1 VEPRITVAQ
10 NRRLRLV
17 LETQQGIHVEQARGV
32 LRPMKIN
39 FLSARMRLLRLVSP
53 FIAIVLLQAFLAGM
67 SLSILS
73 SVRAYVGGESLWSKA
88 QKDAIHYLSLYGETG
103 DDHYFEQY
111 EKSIAG
117 PLGDRSARIALE
129 KKKPD
134 LEAARAGFLRGGN
147 HPDDVDGL
155 IWLYRYFRGLPPFKK
170 AITHWI
176 NTDPMLDDLMELAK
190 QIQNE
195 QNGTVVSPQQ
205 LSSLRERIDHFN
217 ARFAPEAMSFA
228 KSLGNGSRQVKLVL
242 TIANLFTA
250 GLLVSL
256 LLVMTRR
263 FVAQRRRFVHALRNE
278 KERAQITLAAIG
290 DGVISTDAHGNV
302 DYMNPAAERL
312 VASRALAAKGLPID
326 SLFRI
331 LDEETGQHRE
341 HQFNRILEGHNLPAN
356 TRPQLLQRPDSTSVA
371 ISMTGTP
378 LYKDGAVAGAVLVLH
393 DMTSEK
399 KFIARLSWQA
409 SHDSLTKLANRREF
423 EHRLEKALQPQD
435 LSQSSQHALMFLDL
449 DQFKIINDTCG
460 HAAGDKLLCEVADAL
475 QLHLR
480 VDDLLARL
488 GGDEFAVLL
497 ENGDL
502 ERAAIIAERLRQAVQ
517 DLNFVWNGRSF
528 MVTASIGLVQIHG
541 RATKDETL
549 RTADLACYLA
559 KEKGRNRIQIHNP
572 SDTELLHR
580 FGEMAWVQRIHDA
593 LEEERFCL
601 FAQNIAALHDGGDG
615 AHIELLLRL
624 RDRDGNLVPPGD
636 FIPAAERYGLMPLID
651 RWVVHHAFETI
662 ANRIERG
669 VSSGIATCAIN
680 LSGATF
686 SDEGFVDYVREQL
699 TLFSIPPSM
708 ICFEITETSAIANLD
723 NANRFIGVL
732 QQLGCRFSLD
742 DFGSGMSSFG
752 YLKHLPVNYLKIDGS
767 FVKDMLDDPIDRA
780 MVEMICRIGKVMG
793 KQTIAEF
800 VENDATI
807 AALREIGVDYAQGYG
822 VGRPEPFEKLGAPTT
837 LRSLRVA

>member
-1 VEPRITVAQ
+1 
-10 NRRLRLV
+10 
-17 LETQQGIHVEQARGV
+17 
-32 LRPMKIN
+32 MKFN

-73 SVRAYVGGESLWSKA
+73 SVRAYVGGESLWSKG
-88 QKDAIHYLSLYGETG
+88 QKDAVHYLSLYGETG
-103 DDHYFEQY
+103 DDRYFEQY
-111 EKSIAG
+111 EKAMAA
-117 PLGDRSARIALE
+117 PLGDRAARLALE
-129 KKKPD
+129 KKRPN
-134 LEAARAGFLRGGN
+134 LGAARAGFLQGGN
-147 HPDDVDGL
+147 HPDDIDGM
-155 IWLYRYFRGLPPFKK
+155 IWLYQNFRAFPPFKK
-170 AITHWI
+170 AITHWV
-176 NTDPMLDDLMELAK
+176 NTDPMLDDLTELAK

-195 QNGTVVSPQQ
+195 QNGTVVSQQQ
-205 LSSLRERIDHFN
+205 LTSLRDRIDQFN
-217 ARFAPEAMSFA
+217 ARFAPEAMNFA
-228 KSLGNGSRQVKLVL
+228 KSLGNGSRQIKLNL
-242 TIANLFTA
+242 AIANLCTA
-250 GLLVSL
+250 ALLVGLLL
-256 LLVMTRR
+256 TLTRY
-263 FVAQRRRFVHALRNE
+263 FMAQRRKFVHALRNE

-290 DGVISTDAHGNV
+290 DAVISTDAQGNV

-312 VASRALAAKGLPID
+312 VGSRTLAARGQPIT

-331 LDEETGQHRE
+331 LDEETGQPCE
-341 HQFNRILEGHNLPAN
+341 SEVKRILQGHDLPAT
-356 TRPQLLQRPDSTSVA
+356 TRPQVLQRPDSSSVA
-371 ISMTGTP
+371 ISMIGTP
-378 LYKDGAVAGAVLVLH
+378 LHKQGVVAGAVLVLH

-399 KFIARLSWQA
+399 KYIARLSWQA

-423 EHRLEKALQPQD
+423 EHRLEKALHQD
-435 LSQSSQHALMFLDL
+435 HDQEHPHALMFLDL

-460 HAAGDKLLCEVADAL
+460 HAAGDKLLCEVAETL

-488 GGDEFAVLL
+488 GGDEFAILL

-502 ERAAIIAERLRQAVQ
+502 ERVAIVAERLRQAVQ
-517 DLNFVWNGRSF
+517 DLNFIWNGRSF
-528 MVTASIGLVQIHG
+528 TVTASIGLVQMRG

-593 LEEERFCL
+593 LEEQRFCL
-601 FAQNIAALHDGGDG
+601 YAQNIAALHDTGRDG

-624 RDRDGNLVPPGD
+624 RDKDGNLVPPGD

-651 RWVVHHAFETI
+651 RWVVHHAFDII
-662 ANRIERG
+662 ANRLRRG
-669 VSSGIATCAIN
+669 ASASIATCAIN

-686 SDEGFVDYVREQL
+686 SDDGFVDYVREQL
-699 TLFSIPPSM
+699 ALFNIPPAM

-807 AALREIGVDYAQGYG
+807 QALREIGVDYAQGYG
-822 VGRPEPFEKLGAPTT
+822 VGRPEPFEKLVPAT